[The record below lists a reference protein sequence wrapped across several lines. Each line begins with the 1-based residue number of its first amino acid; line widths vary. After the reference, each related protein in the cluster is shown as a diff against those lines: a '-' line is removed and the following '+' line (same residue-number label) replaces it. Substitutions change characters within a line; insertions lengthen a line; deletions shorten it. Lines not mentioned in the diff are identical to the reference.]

1 MTRVLWALFA
11 CAILAPSPAIADQA
25 VSVGGAMAH
34 LNKPAAPRAS
44 AILIP
49 GGDGALGVRPD
60 GSFSGRRR
68 AQISMIAKEI
78 NRFGGVDAV
87 VEAVDRTAA
96 QLRDLTSARELILG
110 PWDDNAPI

>member
-25 VSVGGAMAH
+25 VSVGGAMAL

-49 GGDGALGVRPD
+49 GGDEALGVRPD
-60 GSFSGRRR
+60 GSFSGLKGNQLVRT
-68 AQISMIAKEI
+68 IA
-78 NRFGGVDAV
+78 NF
-87 VEAVDRTAA
+87 
-96 QLRDLTSARELILG
+96 ARSG
-110 PWDDNAPI
+110 K